1 MKKTAVAARAVVRDS
16 DYRSLAEFRHHI
28 RRYLEFSDRSART
41 AGLEPQQY
49 QLLLALKGLP
59 ESDTPTVGALSSQL
73 RVRHHSAVEL
83 IDRAERNGLVRRTR
97 YGSAVMV
104 GLSRKGERLLERVV
118 AKRLKELHVAGPAL
132 VDALQK
138 LIARR
143 AKSKTKRDK

>member
-1 MKKTAVAARAVVRDS
+1 MKKLAEATKALVRDS

-28 RRYLEFSDRSART
+28 KRYLEFSDRAARA
-41 AGLEPQQY
+41 AGIEPQQY

-59 ESDTPTVGALSSQL
+59 ESESPTVGALSSQL

-97 YGSAVMV
+97 SGSVVVV
-104 GLSRKGERLLERVV
+104 GLSPRGERLLERVV
-118 AKRLKELHVAGPAL
+118 AKRLKELRVAGPAL

-138 LIARR
+138 LIGRR
-143 AKSKTKRDK
+143 AKSKTIRD